1 MKVNKQTNVKSYY
14 APNELA
20 KLLMVS
26 PVTVRYWANKGWI
39 RAELT
44 PGGHRRFSRK
54 EVERFARARGISLHR
69 PASDGLRILIVDDEP
84 DICAELAEL
93 LKASLPGVSTKSAY
107 SGFEV
112 GMSVVTFH
120 ADIVLLDLMMPQ
132 MDGFEVCRQ
141 LRSDSMSSR
150 VRVIAMTGYYTEENA
165 RRIIEAGAECCLK
178 KPLDT
183 AELFAAIG
191 AGAEPEA
198 VERRVI

>member
-1 MKVNKQTNVKSYY
+1 MNEQTKMKSYY

-44 PGGHRRFSRK
+44 PGGHRRFAHK
-54 EVERFARARGISLHR
+54 EVERFARSRGISLHR
-69 PASDGLRILIVDDEP
+69 KAGENLRVLIVDDEP
-84 DICAELAEL
+84 DICAELGEL
-93 LKASLPGVSTKSAY
+93 LSTAIPGVSTKSAY

-132 MDGFEVCRQ
+132 MDGFDVCRQ
-141 LRSDSMSSR
+141 LRSDPHTSQ
-150 VRVIAMTGYYTEENA
+150 VRVIAMTGYYSEENA
-165 RRIIEAGAECCLK
+165 KRIVEAGAECCLR
-178 KPLDT
+178 KPLDP
-183 AELFAAIG
+183 AALFEAIG
-191 AGAEPEA
+191 VDAVKASKGAQA
-198 VERRVI
+198 V